1 MFWGAKTNDWCSV
14 PDPGNLTALF
24 YASGEGGGGKASHVM
39 GEVIVTSCT
48 VSEIVHPALVGS
60 DLSLALGSFHVN
72 STTDFGSCS
81 QIYLPL
87 PIFVGHDVLC
97 TFTKYCVLNDV
108 CLQNMAL

>member
-1 MFWGAKTNDWCSV
+1 MENGRGMVA
-14 PDPGNLTALF
+14 A
-24 YASGEGGGGKASHVM
+24 H
-39 GEVIVTSCT
+39 VIVGGHDVIHERSKLNTC
-48 VSEIVHPALVGS
+48 
-60 DLSLALGSFHVN
+60 GSFHVN

>member
-1 MFWGAKTNDWCSV
+1 MYMWV
-14 PDPGNLTALF
+14 
-24 YASGEGGGGKASHVM
+24 VM
-39 GEVIVTSCT
+39 
-48 VSEIVHPALVGS
+48 
-60 DLSLALGSFHVN
+60 GSFHVN

>member
-1 MFWGAKTNDWCSV
+1 MS
-14 PDPGNLTALF
+14 
-24 YASGEGGGGKASHVM
+24 
-39 GEVIVTSCT
+39 T
-48 VSEIVHPALVGS
+48 VSLAVFL
-60 DLSLALGSFHVN
+60 LSAFELFEMCSTMHGAIHIQTYNEHYFESFHVN

-97 TFTKYCVLNDV
+97 TFTKYCILNDV

>member
-1 MFWGAKTNDWCSV
+1 M
-14 PDPGNLTALF
+14 
-24 YASGEGGGGKASHVM
+24 
-39 GEVIVTSCT
+39 
-48 VSEIVHPALVGS
+48 
-60 DLSLALGSFHVN
+60 LSNKYVNIILQIAPNHTILCLNSIPGSFHVN

>member
-1 MFWGAKTNDWCSV
+1 MSSSADIT
-14 PDPGNLTALF
+14 
-24 YASGEGGGGKASHVM
+24 
-39 GEVIVTSCT
+39 I
-48 VSEIVHPALVGS
+48 
-60 DLSLALGSFHVN
+60 GSFHVN